1 MNTPGL
7 LKTLLNHTY
16 KSTVRTGFIRGGWLI
31 KIFMGF
37 LAVYFLA
44 IFTLLGFYLPQ
55 LAVKQ
60 ASEGETVIQIAS
72 QYILYIII
80 TDVIMRFFFQSG
92 GGINL
97 KHYVL
102 QPVYYKRLIH
112 VLLLRSAFNFFNLL
126 LLLFIIPFS
135 VQAVF
140 PEQGITAAIF
150 FTAGMVFLM
159 LFNSFIAD
167 YLRRLFAGSLKAAL
181 IMILCFAAVFSTVLI
196 EGFALTD
203 ISKMILGKLLA
214 SPAALLCIVLPAVAY
229 KMNQQYLAQNRYGEM
244 WKVNA
249 NTTGFLSR
257 LEWS

>member
-7 LKTLLNHTY
+7 PKTLLNHTY

-140 PEQGITAAIF
+140 RSRALPQRY
-150 FTAGMVFLM
+150 FLP
-159 LFNSFIAD
+159 
-167 YLRRLFAGSLKAAL
+167 
-181 IMILCFAAVFSTVLI
+181 
-196 EGFALTD
+196 
-203 ISKMILGKLLA
+203 
-214 SPAALLCIVLPAVAY
+214 PAWY
-229 KMNQQYLAQNRYGEM
+229 
-244 WKVNA
+244 
-249 NTTGFLSR
+249 F
-257 LEWS
+257 